1 MKSTPKM
8 PGSVDCPLNHA
19 LSLIGGK
26 WRLPIIWALNRSG
39 TLRYNELK
47 RQLPGVTSM
56 MLTQVLKDL
65 ETYGIVRRTQ
75 YPEIPPRVEYTLTD
89 TGLALIPAL
98 ESLAR
103 WGRLMQE
110 RPNAVE
116 QAASVDGEPS

>member
-1 MKSTPKM
+1 MESTLNTQRS
-8 PGSVDCPLNHA
+8 GDCPLNHA

-47 RQLPGVTSM
+47 RRLPGVTSM

-89 TGLALIPAL
+89 TGKSLIPAL

-103 WGRLMQE
+103 WGKQMQE
-110 RPNAVE
+110 RSAAPA
-116 QAASVDGEPS
+116 QAPAAEEAPR